1 MTSTPETASTFS
13 SSVEARKAQLIERCQ
28 SLGELSVWP
37 GRAKLDSVAW
47 LENFRPAELP
57 LALVLLKAVLFF
69 NSRMLDRLFLA
80 TIGKLRRFA
89 AQLSTEIYQ
98 RRESWEIFRQ
108 SITITMM
115 TGEIPSLAD
124 SGYIYLRCARD
135 LAHITEDRIV
145 SPEKALDRVRANPNL
160 PVVFVDDFVGSGDQ
174 FVKTWR
180 RDYGNGKAFSLLNQ
194 TSSPRFYCCPLFCTW
209 AAAERIRKECPNVIL
224 VPGHLL
230 EERYSVLSSDFFVQH
245 SIPQFSRAIM
255 DVSLR
260 AGIKANVAYGY
271 QNLGLTLMMEH
282 CTPDATLPLFTHGEG
297 NWNPLITPH

>member
-1 MTSTPETASTFS
+1 
-13 SSVEARKAQLIERCQ
+13 
-28 SLGELSVWP
+28 
-37 GRAKLDSVAW
+37 
-47 LENFRPAELP
+47 
-57 LALVLLKAVLFF
+57 
-69 NSRMLDRLFLA
+69 MLDRLFLS

-89 AQLSTEIYQ
+89 VPLATDVYQ
-98 RRESWEIFRQ
+98 RREAWERFRQ
-108 SITITMM
+108 SIVITMM

-145 SPEKALDRVRANPNL
+145 SPEKALDKARANPDL

-180 RDYGNGKAFSLLNQ
+180 REYGNGKAFSFLTQ
-194 TSSPRFYCCPLFCTW
+194 GCHPRFYCCPLFCTW
-209 AAAERIRKECPNVIL
+209 VAAERIRKECPNVIL

-245 SIPQFSRAIM
+245 SIPDFSRAIM

-260 AGIKANVAYGY
+260 AGIKAPFAYGY

-282 CTPDATLPLFTHGEG
+282 CIPDATLPLFTFAEG